1 LQDVIE
7 GARVGDALPNV
18 DFLMPMF
25 LPSDVDP
32 QVNDVC
38 QMEVMLN
45 HSAKPIIFVTNEF

>member
-1 LQDVIE
+1 MIE